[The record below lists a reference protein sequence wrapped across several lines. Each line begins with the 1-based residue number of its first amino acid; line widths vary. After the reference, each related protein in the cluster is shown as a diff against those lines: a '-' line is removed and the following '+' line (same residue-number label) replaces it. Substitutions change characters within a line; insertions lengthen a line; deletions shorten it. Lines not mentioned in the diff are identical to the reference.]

1 MKALFGYAHTPM
13 ALRGGRY
20 EILRMIASGGMA
32 TVHLGR
38 SLGMGGFERLVA
50 IKVMHPHVASEPEC
64 VDMFLDEAR
73 LAARIHHP
81 NVVSTID
88 VSEDEEGVFLVME
101 FVEGPSLQGIMRGL
115 KKKKQ
120 DAPFDVLLRIFMDTL
135 AGLHAAHELP
145 DVDGTPLNLV
155 HRDVSPQNILIGT
168 DGIARITDF
177 GVARAETRLSATQGG
192 QIKGKFAYMAP
203 EQVRMLP
210 VDRRADIYSAGVMLW
225 EVLTGEKLLKSDNE
239 LGMLTQILAH
249 KFATPHE
256 LKPRV
261 PEKLSDMCMQALR
274 FKAEE
279 RYPTAAAMAEA
290 IEEAARASGIF
301 VASARQ
307 VAVFIKELG
316 AHEPVG
322 DLNALAPERPLM
334 RSPRPSL
341 LLSNASISLGALN
354 KSADVAQAAA
364 AVPDV
369 QVSEESASPVPAD
382 ARAAEDGSGV
392 TPPSATVTSTDR
404 LQPAGRRGTWITA
417 ALVAAAVLVLAIVFG
432 VSSSGDKEQ
441 AEAAP
446 PPVVASAPPP
456 VSAAPAADVS
466 TAAPSASIAEAEA
479 ASAAPSASAPPEAKD
494 AAQAGADSGSAA
506 DKKTKTK
513 GKKPAVYRPW
523 QL

>member
-1 MKALFGYAHTPM
+1 M

-38 SLGMGGFERLVA
+38 TLGMGGFERLVA
-50 IKVMHPHVASEPEC
+50 VKVMHPHVASEPEC

-101 FVEGPSLQGIMRGL
+101 FVEGPSFQGLMRAL

-120 DAPFDVLLRIFMDTL
+120 DGPLDVMLRIFLDGL

-145 DVDGTPLNLV
+145 DLDGTPLNLV
-155 HRDVSPQNILIGT
+155 HRDVSPANILIGI
-168 DGIARITDF
+168 DGRARITDF

-192 QIKGKFAYMAP
+192 QVKGKFAYMAP

-225 EVLTGEKLLKSDNE
+225 EMLTGDKLLKSDNE

-249 KFATPHE
+249 KFASPHE
-256 LKPRV
+256 LKPSV
-261 PEKLSDMCMQALR
+261 PEPLSEVCMQALR

-279 RYPTAAAMAEA
+279 RFPTAAAMAEA
-290 IEEAARASGIF
+290 IEEAARASGIV
-301 VASARQ
+301 VASARA
-307 VAVFIKELG
+307 VADFVKELR

-322 DLNALAPERPLM
+322 DLGGGERPLM
-334 RSPRPSL
+334 RASRASM
-341 LLSNASISLGALN
+341 ASIHLTSLN
-354 KSADVAQAAA
+354 KAAALAAVQAASA
-364 AVPDV
+364 PDV
-369 QVSEESASPVPAD
+369 QVSEEIASSAEMPAAD
-382 ARAAEDGSGV
+382 EGSSV
-392 TPPSATVTSTDR
+392 TPPSATVTSSGR
-404 LQPAGRRGTWITA
+404 VSLVGGRRSTWITG
-417 ALVAAAVLVLAIVFG
+417 ALVAAAAVAIAIAFG
-432 VSSSGDKEQ
+432 MSGSAETQSSAQPSV
-441 AEAAP
+441 AE
-446 PPVVASAPPP
+446 
-456 VSAAPAADVS
+456 SAAPQADS
-466 TAAPSASIAEAEA
+466 TAPEVPGTTVAVISSAPSAS
-479 ASAAPSASAPPEAKD
+479 PSASAPADANLSAPAGGESSSTPE
-494 AAQAGADSGSAA
+494 
-506 DKKTKTK
+506 KKPKTK
-513 GKKPAVYRPW
+513 GKKPSVYRPW